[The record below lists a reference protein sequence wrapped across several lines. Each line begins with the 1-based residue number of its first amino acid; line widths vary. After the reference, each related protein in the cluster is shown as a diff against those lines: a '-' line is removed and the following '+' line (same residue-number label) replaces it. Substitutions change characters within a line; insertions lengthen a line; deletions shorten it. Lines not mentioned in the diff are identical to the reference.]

1 MFASA
6 EVVPGRYGDQFRSPG
21 LSFLDAVTNHARTAP
36 GHTAVIDGERSLSY
50 GELLAAAGALSQTL
64 KETCGG
70 RPVAVRLHRGAD
82 LVTAL
87 LAVAATGVPFLA
99 VDPEAP
105 AEHTRSALTGA
116 GVRALVT
123 EGPVPA
129 ELAGF
134 ATVPPDSGSGPGPAS
149 GRDTGPVA
157 AAPASGDTGP
167 AGYLVRTSGSTGA
180 PKLVEV
186 SGSALERHARTM
198 GEVYG
203 LEPRDR
209 VLQFANP
216 AFDVVVEEVFPTL
229 AAGATVV
236 AAPHPVPAPSEL
248 TDFLAHHGVTVL
260 NLPTPYWREWVA
272 ELDCGGR
279 RVPDTVRLLVI
290 GSDMGDG
297 DTARRWRGHSGAR
310 LVNAYGASETTVTCA
325 VWEDTREEEPAGALP
340 VGRPL
345 PGVEAF
351 VLAEDGSEVTAP
363 GTGEL
368 YIGGWCLAE
377 GYLGDAERTGAAFVP
392 HPSDPSLRL
401 YRTRDRARR
410 EADGVITVLGRIDGE
425 VNIRGHRVN
434 PSEVSAALLRLD
446 GVTAA
451 HTLVRRDGRGEVR
464 LTAYAVTATR
474 QDGPA
479 LRERLGGLLPGHLL
493 PAEVVVLDVLPVTAN
508 GKVDETL
515 LPPPREVPPTPADA
529 PAASAEVSALQTA
542 EGLAGHLAGLWSA
555 ELDRAVG
562 VDDNVFDLGAHS
574 LMLAGVR
581 RRLSADLGREVPSI
595 ALFTHTTPR
604 ALARFLHEG
613 EAAADPHVSR
623 PTAPNRLRARRASGG
638 TR

>member
-1 MFASA
+1 MFAA
-6 EVVPGRYGDQFRSPG
+6 ADVVPGRYGDQFRSSG
-21 LSFLDAVTNHARTAP
+21 LSFLDAVTDHARADP
-36 GHTAVIDGERSLSY
+36 GRTAVVDGGRSLSY
-50 GELLAAAGALSQTL
+50 GELLAAAGALSNTL
-64 KETCGG
+64 RDTCEG
-70 RPVAVRLHRGAD
+70 RPVAIRLRRGAD

-87 LAVAATGVPFLA
+87 LAAAATGVPFLA

-123 EGPVPA
+123 GGPVPA
-129 ELAGF
+129 EFADF

-149 GRDTGPVA
+149 GPDAGPGVT
-157 AAPASGDTGP
+157 APAPGGAGP

-180 PKLVEV
+180 AKLVEV
-186 SGSALERHARTM
+186 SGSSLERHARTM

-203 LEPRDR
+203 IEPRDR
-209 VLQFANP
+209 VLQLANP
-216 AFDVVVEEVFPTL
+216 AFDVVIEEVFPTL

-248 TDFLAHHGVTVL
+248 TEFLAHHGVTVL

-279 RVPDTVRLLVI
+279 RVPDAVRLVVI
-290 GSDMGDG
+290 GSDMGDW
-297 DTARRWRGHSGAR
+297 DTVRRWRGHSGAR

-325 VWEDTREEEPAGALP
+325 VWEYTGEEERAGALP

-345 PGVEAF
+345 PGVKAF
-351 VLAEDGSEVTAP
+351 VLTEGGSEATAP
-363 GTGEL
+363 DTGEL

-410 EADGVITVLGRIDGE
+410 DADGVITVLGRIDGE

-446 GVTAA
+446 GVSAA
-451 HTLVRRDGRGEVR
+451 HTLVRRDGRGEDR
-464 LTAYAVTATR
+464 LTAYAVVTTR

-479 LRERLGGLLPGHLL
+479 LRERLRGLLPGRLL
-493 PAEVVVLDVLPVTAN
+493 PGEVVVLDALPVTAN
-508 GKVDETL
+508 GKVDGTSF
-515 LPPPREVPPTPADA
+515 PRPREVSPTPAVA
-529 PAASAEVSALQTA
+529 PATSADPRALRTV
-542 EGLAGHLAGLWSA
+542 EGLAGHIAGLWSA
-555 ELDRAVG
+555 ELDGAVG

-581 RRLSADLGREVPSI
+581 RRLSADLGREVPSV

-613 EAAADPHVSR
+613 EAAAGPSASR
-623 PTAPNRLRARRASGG
+623 PAAPNRLRARRASGG
-638 TR
+638 KR